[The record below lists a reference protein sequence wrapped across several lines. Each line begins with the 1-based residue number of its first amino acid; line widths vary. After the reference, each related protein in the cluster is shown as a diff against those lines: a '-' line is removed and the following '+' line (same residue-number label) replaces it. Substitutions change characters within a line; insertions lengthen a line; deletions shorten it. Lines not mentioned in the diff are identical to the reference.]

1 MTTIVVLVGAFA
13 SGKSTLLEALDTG
26 QTYYPPVTIMA
37 NIRKIKDVVFY
48 DISGGNQFQLMVQS
62 LIEKASIILYCVDLS
77 SPMALFYH
85 HVKPF
90 HAPVIL
96 IFTKSDLPCL
106 YSDSQI
112 QTLINDMKPVDILAV
127 SAAADPIQ
135 LRYFVLKSINRLLPS
150 HENKQ
155 YRELKTIWT
164 IWTAWTSWTSWT
176 SWFRRWNC
184 LNSSHDLMEPLL

>member
-26 QTYYPPVTIMA
+26 QTYYPPVTIIA
-37 NIRKIKDVVFY
+37 NIRKIKDLVFY
-48 DISGGNQFQLMVQS
+48 DLSGGNQFQLMVQS

-85 HVKPF
+85 HLGPF
-90 HAPVIL
+90 HVPVIL

-106 YSDSQI
+106 YNDFQV
-112 QTLINDMKPVDILAV
+112 QTLINDMNPVDILSV
-127 SAAADPIQ
+127 SIAADPIQ
-135 LRYFVLKSINRLLPS
+135 ARVVVLNSIHRLLLP

-155 YRELKTIWT
+155 RGVQKSMWT
-164 IWTAWTSWTSWT
+164 LWA
-176 SWFRRWNC
+176 SWFGCCNC
-184 LNSSHDLMEPLL
+184 LNFSHDLMEPLL

>member
-1 MTTIVVLVGAFA
+1 MTTIVLVGAFA
-13 SGKSTLLEALDTG
+13 SGKSTLLEALETG

-37 NIRKIKDVVFY
+37 NIRKIKDLVFY

-90 HAPVIL
+90 HVPVIL
-96 IFTKSDLPCL
+96 IFTKSDLRCL
-106 YSDSQI
+106 YSELQV
-112 QTLINDMKPVDILAV
+112 QNLINDMNPVDILAV
-127 SAAADPIQ
+127 SAAAYPIQ
-135 LRYFVLKSINRLLPS
+135 SRDFVLKSIYRLLTP

-155 YRELKTIWT
+155 YRTKKN
-164 IWTAWTSWTSWT
+164 WT
-176 SWFRRWNC
+176 SWFCRWNC
-184 LNSSHDLMEPLL
+184 LNSSLMEPLL